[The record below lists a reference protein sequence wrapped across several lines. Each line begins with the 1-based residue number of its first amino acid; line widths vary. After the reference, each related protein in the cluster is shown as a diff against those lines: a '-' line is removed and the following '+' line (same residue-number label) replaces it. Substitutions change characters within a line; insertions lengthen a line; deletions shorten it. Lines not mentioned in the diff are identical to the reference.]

1 MLGRSASTGVKG
13 GAVPPP
19 EASTAF
25 LLKEVLPKSSFKIES
40 IAVWGDRILVGTT
53 AGTLF
58 VYTRKEPRGAGGDV
72 ECKDPAH
79 LTCMCP
85 MLSTCHNLHIPL
97 HRTMPCLLPCGA
109 GG

>member
-72 ECKDPAH
+72 ECKDLHTSHACAH
-79 LTCMCP
+79 ACWVCQ
-85 MLSTCHNLHIPL
+85 NLHTPPP
-97 HRTMPCLLPCGA
+97 HDDLLASTRRRG
-109 GG
+109 